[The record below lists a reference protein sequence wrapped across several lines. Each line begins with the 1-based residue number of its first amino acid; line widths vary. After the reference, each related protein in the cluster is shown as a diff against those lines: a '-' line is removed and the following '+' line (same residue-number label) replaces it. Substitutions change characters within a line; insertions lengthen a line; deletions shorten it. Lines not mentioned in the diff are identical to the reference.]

1 MDGWSVGAWSGGVF
15 KAAGGRAGA
24 GASPQTTF
32 VASES
37 MVTYKINTWCSVKFL
52 G

>member
-1 MDGWSVGAWSGGVF
+1 MDENNCGRVSSLDGGL
-15 KAAGGRAGA
+15 
-24 GASPQTTF
+24 
-32 VASES
+32 ASES

>member
-1 MDGWSVGAWSGGVF
+1 MVSRRVERGCIQSC
-15 KAAGGRAGA
+15 GRALRA